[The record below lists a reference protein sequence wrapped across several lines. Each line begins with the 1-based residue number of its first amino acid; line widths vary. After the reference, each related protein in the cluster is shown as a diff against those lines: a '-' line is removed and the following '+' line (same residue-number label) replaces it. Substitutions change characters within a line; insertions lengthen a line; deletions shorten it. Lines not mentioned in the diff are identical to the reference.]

1 MCPFFTTRFFLFA
14 QYERVI
20 TGVSPRRPNI
30 GKVISGV
37 VLITQRRQVSDK
49 KWIKIYTVEEYL
61 LRRVFL
67 CALIGHIT
75 FYCYISK

>member
-1 MCPFFTTRFFLFA
+1 MKNACVHFFTTRFFLFA

-37 VLITQRRQVSDK
+37 VLITQQRQISDK
-49 KWIKIYTVEEYL
+49 N
-61 LRRVFL
+61 
-67 CALIGHIT
+67 G
-75 FYCYISK
+75 